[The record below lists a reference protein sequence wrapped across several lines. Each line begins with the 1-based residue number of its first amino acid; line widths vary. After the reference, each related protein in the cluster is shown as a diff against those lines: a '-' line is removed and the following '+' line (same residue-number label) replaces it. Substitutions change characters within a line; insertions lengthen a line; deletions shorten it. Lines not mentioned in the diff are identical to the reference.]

1 MLILGGILSIVFGAL
16 LIIYPLIGILTVI
29 YLIGFYAIF
38 FGIVMI
44 AFSFRLR
51 SHATVAA

>member
-1 MLILGGILSIVFGAL
+1 L

-44 AFSFRLR
+44 AFSFRLKA
-51 SHATVAA
+51 HATPTPA